1 MDWSKGLSA
10 SYKAYIVDP
19 ITWKDTETIDIIS
32 GSISK
37 SEADMRESADIS
49 VSAYTSTQEQWIRVY
64 LDARQQSDSYYGAI
78 FTGLISSPGR
88 EMEGSV
94 ETNSLRCYS
103 VLKPASDILLPR
115 GYYISYGT
123 NTSTVLKNL
132 LSIIKGM
139 PIIIEGTP
147 PNLSYTI
154 IAENGESNLSMV
166 DKILTCIGWRMR
178 ILGDGSVVISEPAI
192 DPITGALNYPLSGS
206 FDPIDVDSIE
216 LRVSVEN
223 NWFDCPNVFRA
234 VQGNFSAT
242 AMDNDPDSI
251 FSVQNRG
258 REIYYEETGAN
269 PYAGESL
276 AQYAKRRLQEEQQI
290 YTSAS
295 YSRRFD
301 PDVNVSDAISLRYPA
316 QGLDG
321 IYYISSQTITLGYS
335 PTVSEVAYKI

>member
-10 SYKAYIVDP
+10 SYKAFIVDP
-19 ITWKDTETIDIIS
+19 LTWKDTDPIDIIS

-37 SEADMRESADIS
+37 SEDDMRESADIS
-49 VSAYTSTQEQWIRVY
+49 VSEYSSSKEQWIRVY
-64 LDARQQSDSYYGAI
+64 LDARQQSSSYYGAI

-94 ETNSLRCYS
+94 ESNTLRCYS

-115 GYYISYGT
+115 GYYVNYGT
-123 NTSTVLKNL
+123 NTTALLKSL
-132 LSIIKGM
+132 LKIIKGM
-139 PIIIEGTP
+139 PIEIEGTP

-154 IAENGESNLSMV
+154 IAENSESNLSMV
-166 DKILTCIGWRMR
+166 DKILYCIGWRMR
-178 ILGDGSVVISEPAI
+178 IKGDGTIVISEPASE
-192 DPITGALNYPLSGS
+192 PSAR
-206 FDPIDVDSIE
+206 FDPVDVDSLE
-216 LRVSVEN
+216 LKVNIEN

-251 FSVQNRG
+251 FSIPSRG
-258 REIYYEETGAN
+258 REIYFEETSAN

-276 AQYAKRRLQEEQQI
+276 AQYAKRRLKEEQQV
-290 YTSAS
+290 YMSAS

-301 PDVNVSDAISLRYPA
+301 PDANVSDVISLRYPG

-321 IYYISSQTITLGYS
+321 LFYISSQTINLGYS